1 MVRERKGGIGFE
13 PRGHFL
19 KDPGEAIGEVLQSAV
34 HIVVPGQFGVVPG
47 RGRLKTPFSLA
58 RETTEPDIT
67 EVHQF
72 SVLDVSKIWRVGEN
86 SVQTSGLNF
95 SDGGVGAS
103 QINIPRLW
111 LAHAVSVLANPLVP
125 NKNLL
130 LPAADMT
137 NLKWVI
143 TIGLRLG
150 ILIENVGPP
159 SASDARFFRS
169 AWNA

>member
-19 KDPGEAIGEVLQSAV
+19 KDPGEAIVEGLQSAV

-111 LAHAVSVLANPLVP
+111 LPNGALVLPHPTLPHKELPL
-125 NKNLL
+125 
-130 LPAADMT
+130 
-137 NLKWVI
+137 
-143 TIGLRLG
+143 
-150 ILIENVGPP
+150 
-159 SASDARFFRS
+159 SA
-169 AWNA
+169 